1 MAKTIFIRADR
12 RSANSPSVPMIG
24 ETMPPKK
31 TKREEIAVT
40 EAELRLLQNHLGEDV
55 DLVEGA
61 RVHAPGDVRI
71 MLTGEEMEY
80 LLDCVADAARLS
92 EDRKTESRLEILEAK
107 LEAFWEAYFYDPGQE

>member
-1 MAKTIFIRADR
+1 
-12 RSANSPSVPMIG
+12 MIG

-71 MLTGEEMEY
+71 MLTGEEMEH